1 MTQGGLLRLAPLAA
15 VLPASLTAYAS
26 LKGEQPEGEEVDHHR
41 LVGLEAL
48 AKIPGQSSRSESW
61 KEASTTPYDVLVIG
75 GGATGVGCALDAQT
89 RGLKTLLIEK
99 EDFAAGTSSRSTKL
113 VHGGVRYLEKA
124 FKNLDYGQLK
134 LVFEALHERKAV
146 LDSAPH
152 LATPL
157 PIMTP
162 CYAWWEVPYYWA
174 GLKLYDLVAGSKN
187 LSWSHFL
194 GEKKSKASFPTLS
207 DTNESG
213 KHLKGS
219 IVYYDGQFNDSRLAV
234 AVACTVGIDLDRR
247 ALAHRAPRLNP
258 HSLALRASLVRQ
270 AKERGATVL
279 NHVEAV
285 ELLHDKSGA
294 VVGARIRDTLTG
306 KKTRVLAK
314 HVINATGP
322 FTDDVR
328 KMSDPTVA
336 ASGQKI
342 IMPSSGTCCHADR
355 RAPPPSDSLARAAR
369 FTRSPGVH
377 ITLPDYYSPENVG
390 MIVPKTKDGRVVF
403 MLPWLGETIAGTTD
417 APCEVTMRPKASE
430 EDIRFILDALSGYLS
445 VNVRRS
451 DVKSAWSGIRPL
463 ALDPTLGSDENT
475 SNIVRDHVVFVEKDG
490 MVTITGG
497 KWTTYRLMAQDA
509 VDKISSLPCQTS
521 GMKLVGARGFHPA
534 LFTEVAQTYV
544 VPHRRGAIDTRVAK
558 YLGCSYGDRA
568 KAVTDIAEARKLGKR
583 LVRGY
588 PIIEAEVVYCMKYEM
603 CETPEDF
610 IARRTRLLFLD
621 KQACV
626 EALPRIVDIMAEEA
640 GWGRWRK
647 AAELKRALAFCDT
660 F

>member
-1 MTQGGLLRLAPLAA
+1 MMSQGGLLRLAPLVA

-26 LKGEQPEGEEVDHHR
+26 LKDEQPEGEEVDHHR
-41 LVGLEAL
+41 LLGLEAL
-48 AKIPGQSSRSESW
+48 AKIPGQSNRIESW

-247 ALAHRAPRLNP
+247 ALARPDSLTHP
-258 HSLALRASLVRQ
+258 LALRASLVRQ

-294 VVGARIRDTLTG
+294 VVGARIRDNLTG
-306 KKTRVLAK
+306 KKTRVHAK

-342 IMPSSGTCCHADR
+342 IMPSSGACCYADR
-355 RAPPPSDSLARAAR
+355 RAPPLLTLSDSHSLALRASHVRQACTSPCPTT
-369 FTRSPGVH
+369 TR
-377 ITLPDYYSPENVG
+377 
-390 MIVPKTKDGRVVF
+390 PKT
-403 MLPWLGETIAGTTD
+403 
-417 APCEVTMRPKASE
+417 
-430 EDIRFILDALSGYLS
+430 
-445 VNVRRS
+445 
-451 DVKSAWSGIRPL
+451 SA
-463 ALDPTLGSDENT
+463 
-475 SNIVRDHVVFVEKDG
+475 
-490 MVTITGG
+490 
-497 KWTTYRLMAQDA
+497 
-509 VDKISSLPCQTS
+509 
-521 GMKLVGARGFHPA
+521 
-534 LFTEVAQTYV
+534 
-544 VPHRRGAIDTRVAK
+544 
-558 YLGCSYGDRA
+558 
-568 KAVTDIAEARKLGKR
+568 
-583 LVRGY
+583 
-588 PIIEAEVVYCMKYEM
+588 
-603 CETPEDF
+603 
-610 IARRTRLLFLD
+610 
-621 KQACV
+621 
-626 EALPRIVDIMAEEA
+626 
-640 GWGRWRK
+640 
-647 AAELKRALAFCDT
+647 
-660 F
+660 

>member
-1 MTQGGLLRLAPLAA
+1 MSRWLGNSAAKIFAPLA
-15 VLPASLTAYAS
+15 VVTFPALTAVVS
-26 LKGEQPEGEEVDHHR
+26 LKEDETQTEACSRVDHKH
-41 LVGLEAL
+41 LLGLGSPEL
-48 AKIPGQSSRSESW
+48 SRAENSRAESW
-61 KEASTTPYDVLVIG
+61 KQASTQTYDVLVIG

-89 RGLKTLLIEK
+89 RGLKTILVEK

-207 DTNESG
+207 DTNEAG
-213 KHLKGS
+213 KRLKGS

-234 AVACTVGIDLDRR
+234 AVACT
-247 ALAHRAPRLNP
+247 
-258 HSLALRASLVRQ
+258 
-270 AKERGATVL
+270 AKEHGAVVL
-279 NHVEAV
+279 NHAEVV
-285 ELLHDKSGA
+285 ELLHDKQGTI
-294 VVGARIRDTLTG
+294 VGAKIRDNLTG
-306 KKTRVLAK
+306 KKTRVQAK

-322 FTDDVR
+322 FTDDIR
-328 KMSDPTVA
+328 KMSDPDVA
-336 ASGQKI
+336 ASGEKI
-342 IMPSSGTCCHADR
+342 IMPSS
-355 RAPPPSDSLARAAR
+355 
-369 FTRSPGVH
+369 GVH
-377 ITLPDYYSPENVG
+377 ITLPDYYSPENLG

-417 APCEVTMRPKASE
+417 APCEVTMRPEATE
-430 EDIRFILDALSGYLS
+430 EDIQFILDALAGYLS
-445 VNVRRS
+445 VKVRRS

-463 ALDPTLGSDENT
+463 AIDPTTSDSSEST

-509 VDKISSLPCQTS
+509 VDKIASIAAIDLPCRTHDI
-521 GMKLVGARGFHPA
+521 KLVGANSPHGYHPA

-568 KAVTDIAEARKLGKR
+568 KVVTDIAESRKLGKR

-610 IARRTRLLFLD
+610 VARRTRLLFLD
-621 KQACV
+621 KQACI
-626 EALPRIVDIMAEEA
+626 EALPRIVDIMAAEA
-640 GWGRWRK
+640 GWGRWK
-647 AAELKRALAFCDT
+647 ARAELRRAVSFCET

>member
-1 MTQGGLLRLAPLAA
+1 MNSIIGRIVPLAA
-15 VLPASLTAYAS
+15 FGLPAALAY
-26 LKGEQPEGEEVDHHR
+26 LKEDELHDKPRAET
-41 LVGLEAL
+41 LVGLRSPELKAL
-48 AKIPGQSSRSESW
+48 EDNRADGW
-61 KEASTTPYDVLVIG
+61 KEAQAQNFDVLVIG

-89 RGLKTLLIEK
+89 RGMKTLLIER

-187 LSWSHFL
+187 LSWSHYL
-194 GEKKSKASFPTLS
+194 GERKSKALFPTLS
-207 DTNESG
+207 GTDESG
-213 KHLKGS
+213 KQLKGS

-234 AVACTVGIDLDRR
+234 AVACT
-247 ALAHRAPRLNP
+247 
-258 HSLALRASLVRQ
+258 
-270 AKERGATVL
+270 AKQQGAVVL
-279 NHVEAV
+279 NHTDVV
-285 ELLHDKSGA
+285 ELLHDKDGKVAGA
-294 VVGARIRDTLTG
+294 KIRDNLTG
-306 KKTRVLAK
+306 KKARVYAK

-328 KMSDPTVA
+328 KMSDPAVA
-336 ASGQKI
+336 ATGQKI
-342 IMPSSGTCCHADR
+342 IMPSS
-355 RAPPPSDSLARAAR
+355 
-369 FTRSPGVH
+369 GVH
-377 ITLPDYYSPENVG
+377 ITLPDYYSPESVG

-417 APCEVTMRPKASE
+417 GPCDVSMRPKATE
-430 EDIRFILDALSGYLS
+430 EDIQFILDALEGYLS
-445 VNVRRS
+445 VRVRRS

-463 ALDPTLGSDENT
+463 ALDPRETDT
-475 SNIVRDHVVFVEKDG
+475 SNALRDHVVFVERDG

-509 VDKISSLPCQTS
+509 VDKISSRPCLTANL
-521 GMKLVGARGFHPA
+521 KLVGAQGYHPA
-534 LFTEVAQTYV
+534 LFTEIAQTYV

-568 KAVTDIAEARKLGKR
+568 KVVTDIAEERKLGKR

-588 PIIEAEVVYCMKYEM
+588 PIIEAEVIYCMKYEM

-621 KQACV
+621 KQACI
-626 EALPRIVDIMAEEA
+626 EALPRIVEIMAAER
-640 GWGRWRK
+640 GWGRWKSRT
-647 AAELKRALAFCDT
+647 ELNRALAFCDT

>member
-1 MTQGGLLRLAPLAA
+1 MSSHLRLALVAA
-15 VLPASLTAYAS
+15 LPALGAYSFLKEDSTPPSDELIGIDSPKLARELPRTEAWRLAS
-26 LKGEQPEGEEVDHHR
+26 QPSED
-41 LVGLEAL
+41 A
-48 AKIPGQSSRSESW
+48 SRP
-61 KEASTTPYDVLVIG
+61 TFDVLVIG

-89 RGLKTLLIEK
+89 RGMKTLLVEK

-174 GLKLYDLVAGSKN
+174 GLKLYDLVAGSEN

-194 GEKKSKASFPTLS
+194 GERKSKASFPTLS
-207 DTNESG
+207 DTNSSG
-213 KHLKGS
+213 KRLKGS

-234 AVACTVGIDLDRR
+234 AAACTAR
-247 ALAHRAPRLNP
+247 
-258 HSLALRASLVRQ
+258 
-270 AKERGATVL
+270 EEGAVVL
-279 NHVEAV
+279 NHAEVIS
-285 ELLHDKSGA
+285 LIHDEESGR
-294 VVGARIRDTLTG
+294 VTGAKVRDTLTG
-306 KKTRVLAK
+306 RKVDVFAK
-314 HVINATGP
+314 HIINATGP
-322 FTDDVR
+322 FADDVR
-328 KMSDPTVA
+328 KMSDA
-336 ASGQKI
+336 ENSGRKI
-342 IMPSSGTCCHADR
+342 IMPSS
-355 RAPPPSDSLARAAR
+355 
-369 FTRSPGVH
+369 GVH
-377 ITLPDYYSPENVG
+377 ITLPDYYSPENLG

-417 APCEVTMRPKASE
+417 APCEVTMRPKATE
-430 EDIRFILDALSGYLS
+430 EDIKFILDALDSYLS
-445 VNVRRS
+445 VKVRRS

-463 ALDPTLGSDENT
+463 ALDPNEQDT
-475 SNIVRDHVVFVEKDG
+475 SNALRDHVVFVEKDG

-509 VDKISSLPCQTS
+509 VDKITDSPCRTHSL
-521 GMKLVGARGFHPA
+521 KLVGAHGYHPS
-534 LFTEVAQTYV
+534 LFTEVAQSYI

-568 KAVTDIAEARKLGKR
+568 KVVTDIAEERKLGKR

-588 PIIEAEVVYCMKYEM
+588 PIIEAEIVYCMKYEM

-626 EALPRIVDIMAEEA
+626 EALPRIVDIMATER
-640 GWGRWRK
+640 GWGRWKKRS
-647 AAELKRALAFCDT
+647 ELKRALEFCDT